1 MNVGAEIDR
10 IRVKLK
16 KLKVCWSIE
25 CQNAQIQ
32 NQEPNWKR
40 RQTLELIFELGRD
53 EIKLILKIKT
63 SIKDLID

>member
-1 MNVGAEIDR
+1 MDVGAEIDR

-16 KLKVCWSIE
+16 KLKVCRSIE

-32 NQEPNWKR
+32 NQEPNLKR

>member
-1 MNVGAEIDR
+1 MNIGAEIDR

-25 CQNAQIQ
+25 GQNAQIQ

-40 RQTLELIFELGRD
+40 RPTLELIFELGRD
-53 EIKLILKIKT
+53 EIELILKIKT
-63 SIKDLID
+63 SIKDMID